1 MVGILVHGNNHFI
14 LSGPSPDEATA
25 LALVRY
31 WSIIQIGEAK
41 SSSFAQWE
49 IKSKEFRENLEW
61 AVIVPGESEVSPGV
75 ALLLAE
81 LSARGV
87 SIRRL
92 PTSALDTKGFIKTG
106 AAVHDVCP
114 LRRAPYL
121 LETSLPGVF
130 AVGDIRAESVK
141 RVASAVGEGSMVV
154 QFVHKVLAE

>member
-14 LSGPSPDEATA
+14 LSGPLPDEATA
-25 LALVRY
+25 LALVRH

-41 SSSFAQWE
+41 SSSFGQWE

-61 AVIVPGESEVSPGV
+61 AVIVPGESEVSPRV

-92 PTSALDTKGFIKTG
+92 PTSAL
-106 AAVHDVCP
+106 
-114 LRRAPYL
+114 
-121 LETSLPGVF
+121 
-130 AVGDIRAESVK
+130 
-141 RVASAVGEGSMVV
+141 
-154 QFVHKVLAE
+154 